1 MVICV
6 GGYVLAEGFST
17 GRVTWNGKVTRAD
30 VSVVHNA
37 GGTVIADSF
46 FQTRIVLFTDRARF
60 ERRALT
66 DAKEIAPRKTFAMAA
81 TRAAVRVSGPDV
93 GETAV
98 VLVVDETIFNFL
110 DDVALGLILK
120 VTSLGAALAA
130 LTTIV
135 VALALALAAV
145 ATAAASR
152 ADLVV
157 APAVVAVVGII
168 GAVVAVVGIIGA
180 VVAVVGIIGAVVA
193 VVGIIGAVIAVVAP
207 KLAVAV
213 AVDSSNRIGIVLGF
227 GGRGLAEAR
236 AVGVHS
242 VQHASDEDDA
252 QEESGT
258 DDTNHDESRWE

>member
-168 GAVVAVVGIIGA
+168 GAV
-180 VVAVVGIIGAVVA
+180 
-193 VVGIIGAVIAVVAP
+193 IAVVAP

>member
-180 VVAVVGIIGAVVA
+180 VVAVVGIIGAV
-193 VVGIIGAVIAVVAP
+193 IAVVAP